1 MNAFLP
7 ASCVDKVPQNL
18 DEYLDK
24 TLTVKVIEADRRT
37 RNVVVSHKVILEE
50 EDLKKKQETIATL
63 EIGQIRK
70 GIVKNITSFGAFI
83 DLGGIDGLLHISE
96 ISWEESV
103 S

>member
-1 MNAFLP
+1 M
-7 ASCVDKVPQNL
+7 
-18 DEYLDK
+18 
-24 TLTVKVIEADRRT
+24 IEADRRT

-96 ISWEESV
+96 ISWGRIGKLEDIFNKGDEIDIRV
-103 S
+103 IGWDPLRKKYP